1 MSVFLK
7 TLALLRSRA
16 RATYGIVSSAR
27 KLEHPMDASM
37 WLDLRSV
44 KDFSVRWGKSALA
57 QQLAQ
62 CHEIQDLK
70 LLCARVCATA
80 ASAPRAQERAKRI
93 SSAMWL

>member
-7 TLALLRSRA
+7 ALALLRRA
-16 RATYGIVSSAR
+16 RATYGIASSAR
-27 KLEHPMDASM
+27 KLEHLTNAIM

-44 KDFSVRWGKSALA
+44 KGFSARWGKSALA

-62 CHEIQDLK
+62 LHEIQALK
-70 LLCARVCATA
+70 LLCARVRATA
-80 ASAPRAQERAKRI
+80 ASATRAQECARRI

>member
-1 MSVFLK
+1 MSMFCK
-7 TLALLRSRA
+7 ALAFFRRRA

-27 KLEHPMDASM
+27 KLERATNAIM

-44 KDFSVRWGKSALA
+44 QGFSARWGKSVLA

-70 LLCARVCATA
+70 LLCARVRATA
-80 ASAPRAQERAKRI
+80 ASATRTQDCAKRI